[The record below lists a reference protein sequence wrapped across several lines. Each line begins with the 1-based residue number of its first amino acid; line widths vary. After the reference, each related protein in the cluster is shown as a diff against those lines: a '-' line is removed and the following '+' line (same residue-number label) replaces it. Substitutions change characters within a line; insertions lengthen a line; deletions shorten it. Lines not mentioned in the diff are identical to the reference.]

1 MPKVSRFYNFVNSKD
16 ETDLYLYGEIVN
28 GSSKW
33 DESDVTFKDF
43 TDTIDRMT
51 HTTLNIHVNS
61 PGFAVFASNAIV
73 TLLKS
78 AKTKGVTI
86 NSYIDS
92 LGASCAS
99 WIPLVADNVYIYR
112 KSIMMVHKPM
122 TCMMGANAKD
132 LQKEIDLLNNIEN
145 NIMMPIYMN
154 KVRDGITEEDI
165 RNMVDEET
173 WLECDKIMET
183 FNVTLLEDEK
193 DIECCVDKDTMK
205 DYKNIPDNIKELLNK
220 GDGYMSKSLED
231 FVNSLGGKTDDENKD
246 TSVNK
251 DNENKDNEDDE
262 EDKCDPKKK
271 KECGDDEEDACK
283 KKKNESDNEDEK
295 DACKKKKNESEDD
308 DDEEDACKK
317 KKNKD
322 EEDNVSEM
330 INSIKAENKELKNM
344 LTSMTSLVKDMAKAQ
359 NKEKNESEKEKYI
372 NKFNALGLSDMLENE
387 DIKNMLDDCL
397 DSENSSKLNAI
408 LVEAIGNKANVEKEN
423 NSKVVKKASEIGTE
437 VDNLLGDDGLMD
449 LFNCGFTK

>member
-28 GSSKW
+28 GFSKW

-43 TDTIDRMT
+43 KDIIDSMT
-51 HTTLNIHVNS
+51 NTTLNIHVNS
-61 PGFAVFASNAIV
+61 PGGSVFASNAIV

-112 KSIMMVHKPM
+112 NSIMMVHKPM

-231 FVNSLGGKTDDENKD
+231 FVNSLGGQTDDENKD

-271 KECGDDEEDACK
+271 KECGDDEKDACK
-283 KKKNESDNEDEK
+283 KKKDDDEDEK
-295 DACKKKKNESEDD
+295 DACKKKKDD
-308 DDEEDACKK
+308 
-317 KKNKD
+317 D

-344 LTSMTSLVKDMAKAQ
+344 LTSMASLVKDMAKAQ

-408 LVEAIGNKANVEKEN
+408 LVEAIGNKTNVEKEN

>member
-43 TDTIDRMT
+43 KDTIDSMT
-51 HTTLNIHVNS
+51 NTTLNIHVNS
-61 PGFAVFASNAIV
+61 PGGSVFASNAIV

-112 KSIMMVHKPM
+112 NSIMMVHKPM

-183 FNVTLLEDEK
+183 FDVTLLEDEK

-231 FVNSLGGKTDDENKD
+231 FVNSLGGQTDDENKD

-271 KECGDDEEDACK
+271 KECDEDEEDACK

-295 DACKKKKNESEDD
+295 DACKKKKDESEDD

-344 LTSMTSLVKDMAKAQ
+344 LTSMASLVKDMAKAQ

-397 DSENSSKLNAI
+397 DSENNSKLNAI